1 MTTVISTTKYSAVLN
16 KYFLHDLNKMNANLP
31 QILYNFFGLFAVLL
45 MVIYGID
52 KMQVE
57 KVRVGNVRIAVVRH
71 NLIG

>member
-1 MTTVISTTKYSAVLN
+1 
-16 KYFLHDLNKMNANLP
+16 MNANLP

-57 KVRVGNVRIAVVRH
+57 CILSKMRVGNMRIAVVRH